1 MNIKIHNKKKIS
13 KFKFFYITIEMFHR
27 EINSALNLMN
37 KAIRSGFIVIVGD
50 NERKFSNWFFLHT
63 LLKVS
68 AFLCISSVIL
78 LMGNTTF
85 RYSLNPYSL
94 YLAIGML
101 APGLMLLLFVLL
113 FMYFHEKIDDRK
125 GYCVYVCFI
134 YFMLPYNGK

>member
-1 MNIKIHNKKKIS
+1 MEGELKNTLVCLGH
-13 KFKFFYITIEMFHR
+13 ER
-27 EINSALNLMN
+27 DACD
-37 KAIRSGFIVIVGD
+37 KATRRKTSSFIVIVGD

-125 GYCVYVCFI
+125 GYCVLSASFI
-134 YFMLPYNGK
+134 SCLGL

>member
-1 MNIKIHNKKKIS
+1 
-13 KFKFFYITIEMFHR
+13 
-27 EINSALNLMN
+27 
-37 KAIRSGFIVIVGD
+37 
-50 NERKFSNWFFLHT
+50 
-63 LLKVS
+63 
-68 AFLCISSVIL
+68 
-78 LMGNTTF
+78 MGNTTF

-134 YFMLPYNGK
+134 YFMLGAIASHQYSFSHDGAYNYVLYASALAYTLIYGVVSIGFILQDTALSHVFFQMFSLGFLLPSIYIFGDLMYVSKSRWK